1 MTFLRELGYNCLV
14 KVQNTNQNPS
24 MKKIVFFII
33 ILSSQIHAQ
42 DKAEKSFEKYKQF
55 YSLLYSFY
63 VDSVDFNKIV
73 ETSIMKS
80 LETLDPHSAYLPP
93 REASSENDRLQGS
106 FEGIGISYNI
116 IRDTLNIGEIIAG
129 GPSEKIGLMAGD
141 KMLKINDTLWAGKS
155 SMKADDYV
163 SRLRGKKGTK
173 VKVTILRNKD
183 VINFTITRD
192 VIPLYSVDASFMI
205 DKSVGYIKLNKFAHT
220 TPYEIDTAMKK
231 LKAAGMKT
239 LILDL
244 QNNGGGLLNAS
255 VALANEF
262 LEPNR
267 LVVYTEGEKSPKTE
281 YKTDVGGNFKEGKLI
296 VLVNESSASASEI
309 VSGAI
314 QDWDR
319 GLVVGRRTF
328 GKGLVQ
334 RPFTL
339 NDNSQI
345 RLTTAKYF
353 TPSGRC
359 IQKPFSSDR
368 KEYRSDIWSR
378 MNSGELTSEEVSQ
391 MQEGKIKIKKD
402 GKDTLVMI
410 PESEIKFT
418 SNGRKVFG
426 SGGVAPDVFVPIDTT
441 MNTDF
446 YFKFLRKGVLFN
458 FAQDYVSKNKP
469 KLLASYP
476 NEDFFVK
483 SFQVDKATMDELLEK
498 GVKEEIAK
506 EDTSFQKSKKLF
518 QVVLKANIARYL
530 YNSQAFYK
538 VIMEIDPMIK
548 RAMVLIN
555 ENFSKYKVRNE

>member
-1 MTFLRELGYNCLV
+1 
-14 KVQNTNQNPS
+14 
-24 MKKIVFFII
+24 MKKTCLFFLF
-33 ILSSQIHAQ
+33 LSSQVFSQ

-63 VDSVDFNKIV
+63 VDTVDFPKIV
-73 ETSIMKS
+73 ETSINKA

-106 FEGIGISYNI
+106 FEGIGISYNL
-116 IRDTLNIGEIIAG
+116 IRDTLNIGEVIAG
-129 GPSEKIGLMAGD
+129 GPSEKIGLMPGD
-141 KMLKINDTLWAGKS
+141 KMIKINDTLWAGKA

-163 SRLRGKKGTK
+163 SRLRGKKGTT
-173 VKVTILRNKD
+173 VKITILRNKE
-183 VINFTITRD
+183 ILNFTITRD
-192 VIPLYSVDASFMI
+192 IIPLHSVDASFMI
-205 DKSVGYIKLNKFAHT
+205 DKTIGYIKLNKFAHT
-220 TPYEIDTAMKK
+220 TPSEIDTAMKK
-231 LKAAGMKT
+231 LKSLGMQT

-255 VALANEF
+255 VALSNEF
-262 LEPNR
+262 LDADR

-281 YKTDVGGNFKEGKLI
+281 YRTDKGGNFKEGKVI
-296 VLVNESSASASEI
+296 ILVNESSASASEI

-359 IQKPFSSDR
+359 IQKPYTSDR
-368 KEYRSDIWSR
+368 KEYRSDIWNR
-378 MNSGELTSEEVSQ
+378 MQSGELTSEDLNSLQ
-391 MQEGKIKIKKD
+391 DGKMKIKKD
-402 GKDTLVMI
+402 GKDTIITI
-410 PESEIKFT
+410 PASEIKRT

-426 SGGVAPDVFVPIDTT
+426 GGGITPDVVVAIDTS
-441 MNTDF
+441 MNSEY
-446 YFKFLRKGVLFN
+446 YFKFLRKGVIFN
-458 FAQDYVSKNKP
+458 FAQDYATKNKV
-469 KLLASYP
+469 KLLSKYP
-476 NEDFFVK
+476 NQDYF
-483 SFQVDKATMDELLEK
+483 VDKFTIDKETMNDLLDK
-498 GVKEEIAK
+498 GAKEEIPRN
-506 EDTSFQKSKKLF
+506 DSSFQISEKLF
-518 QVVLKANIARYL
+518 HTVLKANIARYL

-538 VIMEIDPMIK
+538 VIMNVDPIVQ
-548 RAMVLIN
+548 RAIALSR

>member
-1 MTFLRELGYNCLV
+1 
-14 KVQNTNQNPS
+14 
-24 MKKIVFFII
+24 
-33 ILSSQIHAQ
+33 
-42 DKAEKSFEKYKQF
+42 
-55 YSLLYSFY
+55 
-63 VDSVDFNKIV
+63 
-73 ETSIMKS
+73 
-80 LETLDPHSAYLPP
+80 
-93 REASSENDRLQGS
+93 
-106 FEGIGISYNI
+106 
-116 IRDTLNIGEIIAG
+116 
-129 GPSEKIGLMAGD
+129 
-141 KMLKINDTLWAGKS
+141 
-155 SMKADDYV
+155 
-163 SRLRGKKGTK
+163 
-173 VKVTILRNKD
+173 
-183 VINFTITRD
+183 
-192 VIPLYSVDASFMI
+192 
-205 DKSVGYIKLNKFAHT
+205 
-220 TPYEIDTAMKK
+220 MKK

-244 QNNGGGLLNAS
+244 QNNGGGLLSAS
-255 VALANEF
+255 VTLSNEF
-262 LEPNR
+262 LEANK

-281 YKTDVGGNFKEGKLI
+281 YKTDMGGNFKEGKLI

-309 VSGAI
+309 VAGAI

-319 GLVVGRRTF
+319 GLIIGRRTF

-378 MNSGELTSEEVSQ
+378 MNSGELTSEEVSH
-391 MQEGKIKIKKD
+391 MQDGKMKVKKD
-402 GKDTLVMI
+402 GKDTLVTI
-410 PESEIKFT
+410 PETEIKFT
-418 SNGRKVFG
+418 ANGRKVFG

-441 MNTDF
+441 MNTDY

-458 FAQDYVSKNKP
+458 FAQDYVTKHKP
-469 KLLASYP
+469 KLLTSYP

-483 SFQVDKATMDELLEK
+483 SFQVDKATLNELLER
-498 GVKEEIAK
+498 GTKEEIPK
-506 EDTSFQKSKKLF
+506 EDTSFQKSEKLF

-538 VIMEIDPMIK
+538 VIMDIDPMIK
-548 RAMVLIN
+548 KAMFLVN